1 MWREKNTGRL
11 EGYRL
16 GVDNREFEIPYHR
29 RAPLHAAGF
38 DPYDALLVLS
48 FGGPERPEDVLPFLE
63 NVTRGRNVPRE
74 RLLEVA
80 EHYHHFGGKS
90 PINEQNRALIGAL
103 TREFEQQGPRLPIY
117 FGNRNWHPLL
127 TDTVRQ
133 MASGGRATRSWC
145 SFTSAFSSYS
155 GCRQYRENIEAAL
168 REVGPAAPRLDRL
181 RMFFNHPLFIET
193 MAERMSQALS
203 AIPAD
208 RSAARFS
215 SLQPTASHWAWP
227 RIANT
232 RHSFARHAGW
242 WPHHFQ
248 GSPGNSPIKVAAA
261 PLASRGWNRTFSMPS
276 ALANQG
282 TRDVVV
288 VPIGFVSDHLEV
300 LYDLDFEARQLS
312 DSLGL
317 NMVRAGTVGTAP
329 KFVSMIRE
337 LVLERIE
344 PGHARRAVGT
354 FGPSHDVCP
363 TDCCLPAKR

>member
-1 MWREKNTGRL
+1 MAQD
-11 EGYRL
+11 
-16 GVDNREFEIPYHR
+16 GVR
-29 RAPLHAAGF
+29 RA
-38 DPYDALLVLS
+38 LVL
-48 FGGPERPEDVLPFLE
+48 
-63 NVTRGRNVPRE
+63 
-74 RLLEVA
+74 
-80 EHYHHFGGKS
+80 
-90 PINEQNRALIGAL
+90 
-103 TREFEQQGPRLPIY
+103 
-117 FGNRNWHPLL
+117 
-127 TDTVRQ
+127 
-133 MASGGRATRSWC
+133 
-145 SFTSAFSSYS
+145 FTSAFSSYS

-193 MAERMSQALS
+193 MAERTSQALS

-208 RSAARFS
+208 RRTGAVLVF
-215 SLQPTASHWAWP
+215 TA
-227 RIANT
+227 
-232 RHSFARHAGW
+232 HSIPLGMAQNCQYEAQLREACGL
-242 WPHHFQ
+242 
-248 GSPGNSPIKVAAA
+248 VAASFSG
-261 PLASRGWNRTFSMPS
+261 LAWQLAYQSRSGPPSQPWLEPDILDALRT
-276 ALANQG
+276 LANQG

-317 NMVRAGTVGTAP
+317 SMVRAGTVGTAP

-344 PGHARRAVGT
+344 PGHPRRAVGT